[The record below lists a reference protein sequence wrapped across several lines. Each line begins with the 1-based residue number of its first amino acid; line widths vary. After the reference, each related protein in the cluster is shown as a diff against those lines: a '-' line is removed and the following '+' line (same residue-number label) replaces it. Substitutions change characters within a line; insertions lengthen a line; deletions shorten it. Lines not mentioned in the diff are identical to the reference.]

1 MITNRTYGMDADV
14 ISYNARIVAGG
25 NQSLSMQ
32 SLRQLNQFVISIKKM
47 KLWYNMVCWPL
58 RANQNAGTGLT
69 AYSFG
74 GLTRPNGTLTNGPI
88 WANNGIIFDGI
99 NDSIIIS
106 NFTTSFLGTLFYS
119 ANHLSMT
126 SNSPTTPTSQKAMN
140 FYGIEIGKAE
150 GASFGVEAT
159 VLTPPYPT
167 AGRATTISGFG
178 AGIQYTAA
186 GVFNPSAS
194 SMARFYNGGS
204 KDLNSSA
211 SYPATSVSL
220 MTNIGTRDSSNNNSA
235 FNGTISIATYFNA
248 ALSDAD
254 IAAIHF
260 FYKSTIGQDLG
271 LP

>member
-1 MITNRTYGMDADV
+1 MITNRTYGMDTDV

-47 KLWYNMVCWPL
+47 GLWYNMVCWPL

-69 AYSFG
+69 AYSLG
-74 GLTRPNGTLTNGPI
+74 GLGTYNGTLTNGPI

-126 SNSPTTPTSQKAMN
+126 SNSTTPTSQKAMN

-150 GASFGVEAT
+150 SASFGIEAT

-211 SYPATSVSL
+211 SYPAPTSST
-220 MTNIGTRDSSNNNSA
+220 TNIGTRDSSSNNSA
-235 FNGTISIATYFNA
+235 FNGTISIAIYFNA

-260 FYKSTIGQDLG
+260 FYKTTLGQDLA

>member
-1 MITNRTYGMDADV
+1 
-14 ISYNARIVAGG
+14 
-25 NQSLSMQ
+25 
-32 SLRQLNQFVISIKKM
+32 
-47 KLWYNMVCWPL
+47 MVCWPL
-58 RANQNAGTGLT
+58 RANQNAGTGLI
-69 AYSFG
+69 AYSLG
-74 GLTRPNGTLTNGPI
+74 GLITPNGTLTNGPI
-88 WANNGIIFDGI
+88 WANNGIVFDGI
-99 NDSIIIS
+99 NDSIVIS

-126 SNSPTTPTSQKAMN
+126 SSSSTPTNQKAMN

-150 GASFGVEAT
+150 SASFGVEAT

-167 AGRATTISGFG
+167 AGRSTTISGFG

-211 SYPATSVSL
+211 SYPAPTSSE
-220 MTNIGTRDSSNNNSA
+220 TNIGTRYYSTNNSA
-235 FNGTISIATYFNA
+235 FNGTISIAIYFNS

-254 IAAIHF
+254 IASIHF
-260 FYKSTIGQDLG
+260 FYKTTLGQDLG

>member
-1 MITNRTYGMDADV
+1 MITNRTYGIDADV

-69 AYSFG
+69 AYSLG
-74 GLTRPNGTLTNGPI
+74 GLTKPNGTLTNGPI
-88 WANNGIIFDGI
+88 WANNGIIFDGTD
-99 NDSIIIS
+99 DSIIIS
-106 NFTTSFLGTLFYS
+106 NFTTSFLGSLFYS

-126 SNSPTTPTSQKAMN
+126 SSSPTPTSQKAMHFN
-140 FYGIEIGKAE
+140 GIEIGKAE

-159 VLTPPYPT
+159 VLASPYPT
-167 AGRATTISGFG
+167 AGRSTTISGFG

-186 GVFNPSAS
+186 GVFDPSTS
-194 SMARFYNGGS
+194 SMARFYNGAS
-204 KDLNSSA
+204 KNLNSSA
-211 SYPATSVSL
+211 SYPAFISQTTS
-220 MTNIGTRDSSNNNSA
+220 IGTRTPSNNNSA
-235 FNGTISIATYFNA
+235 FNGTISIAAYFNA

-254 IAAIHF
+254 IASINF
-260 FYKSTIGQDLG
+260 FYKTTLGQDLG

>member
-14 ISYNARIVAGG
+14 IAYNARIVAGG

-58 RANQNAGTGLT
+58 RANQNAGTGLI
-69 AYSFG
+69 AYSLG
-74 GLTRPNGTLTNGPI
+74 GLTTQNGTLTNGPI
-88 WANNGIIFDGI
+88 WANNGIVFDGT
-99 NDSIIIS
+99 NDYITIS

-126 SNSPTTPTSQKAMN
+126 SDSPTPTSQKAMN

-167 AGRATTISGFG
+167 AGRSTTISGFG

-186 GVFNPSAS
+186 GVFNPAAS
-194 SMARFYNGGS
+194 SMARFYNGAS

-211 SYPATSVSL
+211 TYPAVSTSL
-220 MTNIGTRDSSNNNSA
+220 TTNIGTRSFSSINSA
-235 FNGTISIATYFNA
+235 FNGTISIAIYFNS

-254 IAAIHF
+254 IASIHF
-260 FYKSTIGQDLG
+260 FYKTTLGQDLA

>member
-14 ISYNARIVAGG
+14 ISYNARIIAGG

-47 KLWYNMVCWPL
+47 NLWHNMVCWPL
-58 RANQNAGTGLT
+58 RANQNAGSGTI
-69 AYSFG
+69 AYSLG
-74 GLTRPNGTLTNGPI
+74 GLIRPNGTLTNGPI
-88 WANNGIIFDGI
+88 WKNNGIVFDGI
-99 NDSIIIS
+99 NNYIAIS
-106 NFTTSFLGTLFYS
+106 NFTTSFLGTIFYS

-126 SNSPTTPTSQKAMN
+126 SSSPTPTSQKAMN
-140 FYGIEIGKAE
+140 FNGIEIGKAE

-159 VLTPPYPT
+159 VLLSPYPT
-167 AGRATTISGFG
+167 AGRSTTISGFG

-204 KDLNSSA
+204 KNLNSSA
-211 SYPATSVSL
+211 SYPAFSQST
-220 MTNIGTRDSSNNNSA
+220 TNIGTRSFSAINSP
-235 FNGTISIATYFNA
+235 FNGTISIAIYFNA

-254 IAAIHF
+254 IASINF
-260 FYKSTIGQDLG
+260 FYKTTLGQDLG

>member
-1 MITNRTYGMDADV
+1 MITNRTYGMDLDV
-14 ISYNARIVAGG
+14 LAYNARIVAGG

-47 KLWYNMVCWPL
+47 KLWHNMVCWPL
-58 RANQNAGTGLT
+58 RANQNAGTGLI
-69 AYSFG
+69 AYSLG
-74 GLTRPNGTLTNGPI
+74 GLITPNGTLTNGPI
-88 WANNGIIFDGI
+88 WANNGIVFDGI
-99 NDSIIIS
+99 NDSIVIS

-126 SNSPTTPTSQKAMN
+126 SNSPTPTSQKAMN
-140 FYGIEIGKAE
+140 FNGIEIGKAE

-159 VLTPPYPT
+159 VLASPFPT
-167 AGRATTISGFG
+167 AGRSTTISGFG

-211 SYPATSVSL
+211 SYPAPTSS
-220 MTNIGTRDSSNNNSA
+220 TTSIGTRTPSNNNSA
-235 FNGTISIATYFNA
+235 FNGTISIAIYFNSV
-248 ALSDAD
+248 LSDAD
-254 IAAIHF
+254 IASIHF
-260 FYKSTIGQDLG
+260 FYKATLGQDLG